1 MQKLQD
7 IFTSAEG
14 QSASEA
20 PSTSTSWSLR
30 QSAAQEEWRKARSY
44 HLSSLLSCNVF
55 PERNCI
61 HCTSPAIIRCRDCMP
76 EEWLCMDCDIRIHA
90 KLALH
95 NRESCID
102 GIYKPIDPTDGCM
115 QKDGRY
121 TLFRQG
127 RKLAVLQSIVF
138 KLKLQSEFDIF
149 KFPHY

>member
-1 MQKLQD
+1 MRCRNCRTSLLQQKVKVQVRRLQRPHHG
-7 IFTSAEG
+7 A
-14 QSASEA
+14 
-20 PSTSTSWSLR
+20 
-30 QSAAQEEWRKARSY
+30 AAQQEWRKARSY